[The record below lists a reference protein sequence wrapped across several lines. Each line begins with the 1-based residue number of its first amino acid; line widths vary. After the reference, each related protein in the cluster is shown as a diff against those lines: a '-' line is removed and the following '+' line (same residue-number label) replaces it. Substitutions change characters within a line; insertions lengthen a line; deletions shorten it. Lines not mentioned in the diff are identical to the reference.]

1 MAKCRRCGK
10 EVSPSRGI
18 CYTCMKKWKDIRM
31 RTYNQVKNELGEM
44 SQLNLEE
51 FKKRIK
57 KLELKFKR
65 EEEAG
70 K

>member
-10 EVSPSRGI
+10 EVSSNQRI
-18 CYTCMKKWKDIRM
+18 CYECMGKWESRRARAYDQTKS
-31 RTYNQVKNELGEM
+31 ELGAMTRE
-44 SQLNLEE
+44 NLEE
-51 FKKRIK
+51 FKKRFK
-57 KLELKFKR
+57 QLELKFKR